1 MRGGNIA
8 NTHCKSDDE
17 FYALVLVFV
26 AFATFLQKLRKLPV
40 VPVGH
45 PGGRP
50 LEHCQ
55 RLDPVSDLGND
66 LHPRGARADDGHVFA
81 GYVVVLGPLGSVE
94 ACARKGRFPWD
105 KKVVK

>member
-1 MRGGNIA
+1 MSGGNIA
-8 NTHCKSDDE
+8 NTHCKSE
-17 FYALVLVFV
+17 GEVHALVPVLV
-26 AFATFLQKLRKLPV
+26 ALATFLQKLGKLPV

-66 LHPRGARADDGHVFA
+66 LHR
-81 GYVVVLGPLGSVE
+81 
-94 ACARKGRFPWD
+94 
-105 KKVVK
+105 